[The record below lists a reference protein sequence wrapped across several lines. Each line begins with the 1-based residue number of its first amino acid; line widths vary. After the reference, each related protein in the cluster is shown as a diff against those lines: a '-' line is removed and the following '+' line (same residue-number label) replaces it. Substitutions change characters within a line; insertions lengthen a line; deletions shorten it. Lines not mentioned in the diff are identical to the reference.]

1 MKVIDGEGVKVSG
14 DKKVDEASP
23 TSPSDASGIVINP
36 PEDNE
41 GDTPLTERRGFFRFV
56 KDSLYKILDSLKEG
70 ITRMPD
76 AFDAS
81 VEGVHGGLNSIKSFR
96 QNLKS
101 DPASTLMGLGKN
113 IRGKA
118 DSSSQWVSDKAG
130 GIIGKVLGAPLE
142 IGRKSIGKVKSIA
155 EKRKNNKIES
165 KASQEREA
173 EWNNIYKSFRK
184 HMGLGD
190 EEGDKDSKKNWW
202 AKRKAKADKARGKS
216 GSAVEKKGIVSSVMG
231 KARSG
236 ASAVFGF
243 GKDSIGKV
251 KKNIGG
257 KWANLKKE
265 GGKGGVLSGIGKG
278 IGKTMGGVVGA
289 ITKGV
294 GAMLGPIGII
304 VELVQMLAG
313 SSPMLKAVLQLF
325 QLAFTLFFM
334 PFGNFL
340 GEQLLPLAIKL
351 IDWVVRFNEWISDL
365 NWSSIKEWFGSIPSR
380 ISGFFGGIFDKIK
393 SKFPGAIKNAL
404 KTAID
409 CSLIGLIYKAISKF
423 FGNGGSLADALKG
436 LATNMINGIKNVLG
450 SIPSK
455 ISGFFGFAGGGY
467 IPPTPG
473 GTLIRVAEGTRGEH
487 IVPDGSQMY
496 DEMNSGGTV
505 INITFSG
512 PVYGMNDFEDKVNS
526 IISKTSNRGY
536 YR

>member
-56 KDSLYKILDSLKEG
+56 KDSLYKISDTLKEG

-165 KASQEREA
+165 EASQEREA

-190 EEGDKDSKKNWW
+190 EEGDEDSKKNWW
-202 AKRKAKADKARGKS
+202 AERKAKADKARGKS

-231 KARSG
+231 NARSG

-243 GKDSIGKV
+243 GKDSIGDRK
-251 KKNIGG
+251 
-257 KWANLKKE
+257 
-265 GGKGGVLSGIGKG
+265 S
-278 IGKTMGGVVGA
+278 VV
-289 ITKGV
+289 
-294 GAMLGPIGII
+294 
-304 VELVQMLAG
+304 
-313 SSPMLKAVLQLF
+313 
-325 QLAFTLFFM
+325 
-334 PFGNFL
+334 
-340 GEQLLPLAIKL
+340 
-351 IDWVVRFNEWISDL
+351 
-365 NWSSIKEWFGSIPSR
+365 
-380 ISGFFGGIFDKIK
+380 
-393 SKFPGAIKNAL
+393 
-404 KTAID
+404 
-409 CSLIGLIYKAISKF
+409 
-423 FGNGGSLADALKG
+423 
-436 LATNMINGIKNVLG
+436 
-450 SIPSK
+450 
-455 ISGFFGFAGGGY
+455 
-467 IPPTPG
+467 
-473 GTLIRVAEGTRGEH
+473 
-487 IVPDGSQMY
+487 
-496 DEMNSGGTV
+496 
-505 INITFSG
+505 
-512 PVYGMNDFEDKVNS
+512 
-526 IISKTSNRGY
+526 
-536 YR
+536 